1 MRLLLLEDD
10 LMLGEALQEALIPRG
25 YVVDWAKD
33 AETALRLVRQYEY
46 ELGIFDIG
54 LPGVDGLTLVRQLRR
69 EKQQLPVLLLTARD
83 TLEDKVKGL
92 DSGADDYLL
101 KPFDLDEL
109 LARLR
114 ALARRATGRASSE
127 LVYGDLV
134 VEPEAF
140 SVSVKGV
147 AINLSRR
154 EFMLLLKLLQN
165 TGRVLSREQ
174 LEQSLYGLG
183 EDVESNTIEVHIHHL
198 RKKIP
203 LELIHTVRG
212 LGYTIHKPE
221 RSQS

>member
-10 LMLGEALQEALIPRG
+10 LMLGEALQEALAPRG

-83 TLEDKVKGL
+83 TLEDTVKGL

-140 SVSVKGV
+140 SVSVKGA

-221 RSQS
+221 RSPS